1 MIRETEL
8 SWATV
13 TTADPVEMAEFRVQ
27 QERLANERAKA
38 AFERLKSL
46 GIIDEHGESVGEEL
60 PPDMHSG
67 AKRDF
72 GASRI
77 RCFMRP
83 RTIVVAGPPGSGKS
97 VLFPVHSLI
106 YQSKAIGRR

>member
-1 MIRETEL
+1 MLIRLRNCPRQLPYYGFSTMSRKTEL
-8 SWATV
+8 SWETV
-13 TTADPVEMAEFRVQ
+13 NTADPAEMAEFRVQ
-27 QERLANERAKA
+27 QERLANERVKA

-72 GASRI
+72 G
-77 RCFMRP
+77 
-83 RTIVVAGPPGSGKS
+83 G
-97 VLFPVHSLI
+97 
-106 YQSKAIGRR
+106 

>member
-1 MIRETEL
+1 MDSATMIQKAEL

-13 TTADPVEMAEFRVQ
+13 NTADPVEMVEFRVQ

-46 GIIDEHGESVGEEL
+46 GIIDEHGASVGEEL
-60 PPDMHSG
+60 PPDMRSG

-72 GASRI
+72 G
-77 RCFMRP
+77 
-83 RTIVVAGPPGSGKS
+83 G
-97 VLFPVHSLI
+97 
-106 YQSKAIGRR
+106 

>member
-1 MIRETEL
+1 MIRKTEL

-13 TTADPVEMAEFRVQ
+13 NTADPAEMAEFRAQ
-27 QERLANERAKA
+27 QERLANQRAKA

-60 PPDMHSG
+60 PPDMRAG

-72 GASRI
+72 G
-77 RCFMRP
+77 
-83 RTIVVAGPPGSGKS
+83 G
-97 VLFPVHSLI
+97 
-106 YQSKAIGRR
+106 